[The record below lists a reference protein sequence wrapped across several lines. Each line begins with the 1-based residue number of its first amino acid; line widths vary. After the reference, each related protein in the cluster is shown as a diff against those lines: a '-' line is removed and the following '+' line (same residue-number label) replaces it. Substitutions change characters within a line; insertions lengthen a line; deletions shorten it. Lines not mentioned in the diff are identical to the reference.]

1 MNKRRM
7 KKIRTEEHI
16 IDMHSRLH
24 IKIVETT
31 IEEEEELQK
40 DLYDMQKEIEQSMK
54 EYEEDLKRLIQKSMN
69 SDVINATS
77 EDVDRYG
84 ELYRSEYSTM
94 RKENI
99 ERRIKQLLGLIE
111 EQKIN

>member
-1 MNKRRM
+1 
-7 KKIRTEEHI
+7 
-16 IDMHSRLH
+16 
-24 IKIVETT
+24 
-31 IEEEEELQK
+31 
-40 DLYDMQKEIEQSMK
+40 MK

-69 SDVINATS
+69 SDVINATN

-84 ELYRSEYSTM
+84 ELYRSEYSTK